1 MPHIAFGGIQKL
13 ASDQAGKEEGV
24 DGQRD
29 HLKQRETLLRAQ
41 PWLTRESQHAKVGD
55 GKEKSRVKDLIP
67 GCKPAESQPSRNQIR
82 GCTRSEIGSFPKPEI
97 DKIRFTKMM
106 GMVNNIYWGSEYGC
120 GF

>member
-41 PWLTRESQHAKVGD
+41 PWLARTDWR
-55 GKEKSRVKDLIP
+55 
-67 GCKPAESQPSRNQIR
+67 
-82 GCTRSEIGSFPKPEI
+82 
-97 DKIRFTKMM
+97 
-106 GMVNNIYWGSEYGC
+106 
-120 GF
+120 